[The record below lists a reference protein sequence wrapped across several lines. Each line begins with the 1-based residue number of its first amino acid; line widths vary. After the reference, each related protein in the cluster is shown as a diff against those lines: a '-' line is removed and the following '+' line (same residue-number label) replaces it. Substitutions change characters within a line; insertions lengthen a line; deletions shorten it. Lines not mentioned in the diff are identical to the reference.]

1 MGTTTTRTVV
11 ATLVTT
17 VVGTFV
23 TTVVGTL
30 ATTVVGTLATI
41 VGRTIVPRT
50 AASSRRTI
58 ASRTRATLVVRLH
71 IGAVV
76 VASPCLVCSFSSSSF
91 GCVVSFVLGVL
102 RILAV
107 AVTTTIARSF
117 GMGDRGDLS
126 LAAVALFVCAW

>member
-1 MGTTTTRTVV
+1 M

-58 ASRTRATLVVRLH
+58 ASRTRATLV
-71 IGAVV
+71 VV